1 MDKTKPFEVIAARF
15 QISKES
21 AKYFLI
27 RVQKSFKTEKPPH
40 HLILKFMQEQNFES
54 LPKPHHVA
62 SLMHESGLWS
72 YPLNPEPPS
81 PMSSEAEDRYDE

>member
-1 MDKTKPFEVIAARF
+1 MHNPKPFEI
-15 QISKES
+15 ISAQFRISRES

-40 HLILKFMQEQNFES
+40 AMILAFMTEQKFES

-62 SLMHESGLWS
+62 TMMNESGVWVH
-72 YPLNPEPPS
+72 PMHPEPPGLVDD
-81 PMSSEAEDRYDE
+81 EDIDDA

>member
-1 MDKTKPFEVIAARF
+1 MDKIKPFETIASRF

-40 HLILKFMQEQNFES
+40 QLILKFMEEQNFES
-54 LPKPHHVA
+54 LPKPYYVA
-62 SLMHESGLWS
+62 VQMSEAGLWA
-72 YPLNPEPPS
+72 YPLHPEPTGLI
-81 PMSSEAEDRYDE
+81 SSGGDDFYVD